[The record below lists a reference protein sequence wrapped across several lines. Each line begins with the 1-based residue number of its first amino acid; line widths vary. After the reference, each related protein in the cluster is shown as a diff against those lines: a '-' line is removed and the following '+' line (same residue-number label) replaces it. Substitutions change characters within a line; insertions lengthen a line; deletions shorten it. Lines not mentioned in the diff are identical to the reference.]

1 MSETYNAVILGIPV
15 EGSVQSNPSHAKAFG
30 AHGSPIQF
38 LLTPKASW
46 IAIMALACM
55 AKNKKSRYMDTQAV
69 TKIEIHLKY
78 DITQMQ

>member
-1 MSETYNAVILGIPV
+1 
-15 EGSVQSNPSHAKAFG
+15 
-30 AHGSPIQF
+30 
-38 LLTPKASW
+38 
-46 IAIMALACM
+46 MALAGM